1 MGKLTITEYQEL
13 AKRTCPS
20 LENIEDDKL
29 HMRLGIF
36 TECGELLDIF
46 KKNLAYK
53 KPIDLVNLGEEI
65 ADIAWYLVNE
75 ATLHNI
81 TLRDINSKKLLD
93 EIGSIEVLTLTKLT
107 SIIHFFEF
115 YDIKFKLEFLVTI
128 CLKYGLDFEE
138 CLYKNIEKLK
148 VRYPDKF
155 DTEKALNRDL
165 DAELKKLQ

>member
-1 MGKLTITEYQEL
+1 
-13 AKRTCPS
+13 
-20 LENIEDDKL
+20 
-29 HMRLGIF
+29 MRLGIF

-115 YDIKFKLEFLVTI
+115 YDIKFKLEFLV
-128 CLKYGLDFEE
+128 LF
-138 CLYKNIEKLK
+138 
-148 VRYPDKF
+148 V
-155 DTEKALNRDL
+155 
-165 DAELKKLQ
+165 